1 MPASLNPFDHRFL
14 NLFARQVAWTAGYWF
29 DVDVR
34 NVSGVAADNQAIT
47 ITGTSSAQKS
57 GNFNT
62 QQAQLDKLP
71 QVLARATLEEIGDEE
86 RKSSLPATG
95 KSKNSAAVLPKTS
108 EVLELRPERV

>member
-47 ITGTSSAQKS
+47 ITGTY
-57 GNFNT
+57 G
-62 QQAQLDKLP
+62 
-71 QVLARATLEEIGDEE
+71 ARAG
-86 RKSSLPATG
+86 
-95 KSKNSAAVLPKTS
+95 
-108 EVLELRPERV
+108 

>member
-1 MPASLNPFDHRFL
+1 MPASLNPFDHGFL

-34 NVSGVAADNQAIT
+34 NVSGVTADNQAIT

-62 QQAQLDKLP
+62 QQAQLDNAP
-71 QVLARATLEEIGDEE
+71 GAGACEFG
-86 RKSSLPATG
+86 
-95 KSKNSAAVLPKTS
+95 
-108 EVLELRPERV
+108 RV